1 VGAPTAP
8 GDGEGSTCR
17 SIAWRCCSRRCAS
30 ASIALGGVFD
40 LPAKRAE
47 IARLEEQAGANGFWD
62 DPKAAQPVMR
72 RLSQLTQQVG
82 QWEALA
88 GEIETLLELHELAVA
103 EGDADT
109 LAEVQ
114 REATRL
120 DRQLAATE
128 FELMMAGPYDAN
140 DALVTI
146 SAGAGGVDAQDWAD
160 MLQRMYLRWFERR
173 RWKAEIVDLSE
184 GEEAGIK
191 SVTIQV
197 RADYGY
203 GYLKGEKGVHRLV
216 RLSPFDSAHR
226 RHTAFAGVDVL
237 PVVEDAPEVTINDED
252 IRVDTYRASGAGGQH
267 VNKTSSAVRITH
279 LPTGIVVTC
288 QNERSQLQNRE
299 TAMTILRARLL
310 ERQLKQR
317 EEEEARLR
325 GEFRAAEFGN
335 QIRSYVL
342 HPYTMVKD
350 LRTEWQTSN
359 VEAVLNGELDELV
372 EAYLHWQVD
381 QQAAV

>member
-1 VGAPTAP
+1 LP
-8 GDGEGSTCR
+8 G
-17 SIAWRCCSRRCAS
+17 
-30 ASIALGGVFD
+30 
-40 LPAKRAE
+40 KRAE
-47 IARLEEQAGANGFWD
+47 IARLEEQAGAPGFWD

-72 RLSQLTQQVG
+72 RLSLLTQQVQ

-88 GEIETLLELHELAVA
+88 DELATLHELHELAVA
-103 EGDADT
+103 EADAET
-109 LAEVQ
+109 LGEVQ
-114 REATRL
+114 AEASRL

-173 RWKAEIVDLSE
+173 RWKAEVVDLSE

-197 RADYGY
+197 RADNAY

-226 RHTAFAGVDVL
+226 RHTAFAGVEVL
-237 PVVEDAPEVTINDED
+237 PVVEDAPEVSINEED
-252 IRVDTYRASGAGGQH
+252 LRVDTYRASGAGGQH

-317 EEEEARLR
+317 EEEESRLR

-350 LRTEWQTSN
+350 LRTDWQTSN
-359 VEAVLNGELDELV
+359 VEAVLNGELDDLV